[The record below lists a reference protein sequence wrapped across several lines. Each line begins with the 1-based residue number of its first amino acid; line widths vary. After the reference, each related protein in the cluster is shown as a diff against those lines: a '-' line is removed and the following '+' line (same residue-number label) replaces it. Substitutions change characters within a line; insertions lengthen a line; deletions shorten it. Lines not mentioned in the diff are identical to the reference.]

1 MLAVPA
7 SGLARVLLLLFLPV
21 TSAASQTVD
30 SYLVSDFDSGTVQI
44 FSVTT
49 NQLLETIQAGSS
61 PNSALV
67 SPDGRLA
74 YVQNLNS
81 NYLSVLDLTIG
92 AEITRIPQTLSIL
105 GGGITGAITADG
117 NKVLLSSNPGQL
129 TILNTA
135 DFTITAVPLGPV
147 CDDSS
152 PSNCD
157 SDPNDL
163 RIFGIAIAGGKA
175 YVNLETFSFPV
186 RIVSVDLNSFVVST
200 IPGTA
205 IGNDLTLNSIV
216 ATPDNRFVIVERSAP
231 NRLLVVDTATNSVA
245 QSVTPGIFPRQIAVT
260 TPGGTSNGVFVY
272 LLGTDSSN
280 NVVVDDYSFS
290 GGILN
295 LAGSLSLFPL
305 TSPIRECLSPD
316 SSRFYVSEGGTVT
329 ALDTQAIINDPSAA
343 VVGRFAIANQINGMA
358 GANVQLQSPAT
369 APTVTGITP
378 RLILSNDTTAGRTIE
393 VSGTNFSPDALLR
406 VGNLLPFAPGASSSS
421 LQAVVPSNA
430 PAQVADIIVTD
441 PNSGS
446 STANQHQ
453 SGILRGQF
461 IIASPPTF
469 QPVNQAVVA
478 NGGNSTVSILNVS
491 TNASLQPV
499 LPGVLGALG
508 VAITPDGERAYIGEF
523 VPPAIHVINLVQ
535 NQLEAT
541 IPLESNGALG
551 QIDGV
556 ALTPTSPFGGPV
568 VYAVASK
575 PLPDGNSDQEL
586 FVIDADP
593 AHAGSTLN
601 TILATQPAGQDLL
614 FSMSGALGASPDGRF
629 IYTNALQD
637 FSCSVGWLIIFD
649 VVSGTSNTIP
659 ASALNLNGCQFHIE
673 VSPDGKSLLLNS
685 ADGRILVFDISADP
699 MNPTQKAAIAP
710 QAPLHFTVSN
720 PPIFRILPGTPN
732 SLFALDQNQ
741 DFVVAFNF
749 DQATAN
755 FAQLG
760 SIVIPGS
767 GGGVALGATPDGKLL
782 YAVLSFEDDVAVL
795 DPALLAQ
802 SDPAALITKIFTGI
816 GPSSIAIRPGTPT
829 PASTAANSIVNVV
842 PTMGITIS
850 FSDVTSAGATTVSTT
865 NTTPFSAPA
874 GFQISGLPVY
884 YELDT
889 TAVFSSAV
897 VCLQYD
903 PARVPNPES
912 SLRLAHYNRAIDPVT
927 NQVIGWEDVTIPGS
941 PDTTT
946 HTICGQVSSFSPF
959 VIGIASVDF
968 LFNSLLADISTLS
981 PATTPI
987 GVMRSLRAKALA
999 ARASAVRGN
1008 DTSAENQ
1015 LNALI
1020 QQLQALSGKQ
1030 VTTTDANTLIGET
1043 DAILSNL

>member
-1 MLAVPA
+1 MQTVSAPFPT
-7 SGLARVLLLLFLPV
+7 RILLFLFLLV
-21 TSAASQTVD
+21 TSVANSQTVD
-30 SYLVSDFDSGTVQI
+30 SYLVSDFDAGTVQI
-44 FSVTT
+44 FSVAT
-49 NQLLETIQAGSS
+49 NQLLKTIQAGSS

-74 YVQNLNS
+74 YVPNLNS

-92 AEITRIPQTLSIL
+92 AEIARIPEIVDPIAGNLS
-105 GGGITGAITADG
+105 GAITADG
-117 NKVLLSSNPGQL
+117 SKVVLSSGGGRL
-129 TILNTA
+129 AILNTT
-135 DFTITAVPLGPV
+135 DFSITTVSIGPV
-147 CDDSS
+147 CDDAS
-152 PSNCD
+152 PANCD
-157 SDPNDL
+157 SDPSDL
-163 RIFGIAIAGGKA
+163 HIAWIAVAGGKA
-175 YVNLETFSFPV
+175 YLNLGASFPV
-186 RIVSVDLNSFVVST
+186 RIVSVDLNSSVVSSV
-200 IPGTA
+200 PGTA
-205 IGNDLTLNSIV
+205 IGNDFTVNSIV
-216 ATPDNRFVIVERSAP
+216 TAPDGRFVIAKRNGP
-231 NRLLVVDTATNSVA
+231 NTLLVIDTATNSVV
-245 QSVTPGIFPRQIAVT
+245 QSVTPGIFPRQLAVT
-260 TPGGTSNGVFVY
+260 TPGGVSNGVFAY
-272 LLGTDSSN
+272 LLGTDFSN
-280 NVVVDDYSFS
+280 NVVVEDYSFS
-290 GGILN
+290 NGILN
-295 LAGSLSLFPL
+295 LAGSLSLFPF
-305 TSPIRECLSPD
+305 TTAIRECMSPD
-316 SSRFYVSEGGTVT
+316 SSRLYVSEGSAVT
-329 ALDTQAIINDPSAA
+329 ALDTQAIISNPSVA
-343 VVGRFAIANQINGMA
+343 VVGQFAVANLINGVA
-358 GANVQLQSPAT
+358 GASVQLESPAT

-378 RLILSNDTTAGRTIE
+378 QLILSNDTTAGRTIE

-406 VGNLLPFAPGASSSS
+406 IGNLLPFAPGANSST
-421 LQAVVPSNA
+421 LQAVVPPNA
-430 PAQVADIIVTD
+430 PAQAADIIVID

-446 STANQHQ
+446 SIANQHQ

-523 VPPAIHVINLVQ
+523 TPPAIHVINLVQ

-556 ALTPTSPFGGPV
+556 ALTATSPFGGPV

-575 PLPDGNSDQEL
+575 PLSDGNSDQEL

-593 AHAGSTLN
+593 SHAGGTLN
-601 TILATQPAGQDLL
+601 TILATQPAGQDLP
-614 FSMSGALGASPDGRF
+614 FNMSGALGASPDGRF

-699 MNPTQKAAIAP
+699 MNPIQKAAIAP
-710 QAPLHFTVSN
+710 QAPLHFTTSN
-720 PPIFRILPGTPN
+720 PPILRILPGTP
-732 SLFALDQNQ
+732 STLLALDQNQ

-749 DQATAN
+749 DQATPN
-755 FAQLG
+755 FVQLG

-767 GGGVALGATPDGKLL
+767 GGGVALGSTPDGKLL

-795 DPALLAQ
+795 DTTLVTQ

-816 GPSSIAIRPGTPT
+816 GPTSIAIRPGTPT
-829 PASTAANSIVNVV
+829 PANPIVNVM
-842 PTMGITIS
+842 PTTGITIS

-884 YELDT
+884 YEIAT
-889 TAVFSSAV
+889 TATFSSAV
-897 VCLQYD
+897 ACFQYD
-903 PARVPNPES
+903 PARVPSPES
-912 SLRLAHYNRAIDPVT
+912 SLRLAHYNRSIDPVT
-927 NQVIGWEDVTIPGS
+927 GEVIGWEDVTIPGS
-941 PDTTT
+941 PDTAT

-987 GVMRSLRAKALA
+987 GLMRGLRAKALA
-999 ARASAVRGN
+999 ARASVARGN
-1008 DTSAENQ
+1008 HTSAETQ

-1020 QQLQALSGKQ
+1020 QQLEALSGKQ
-1030 VTTTDANTLIGET
+1030 VSTADANTLIGEANT
-1043 DAILSNL
+1043 ILSHL